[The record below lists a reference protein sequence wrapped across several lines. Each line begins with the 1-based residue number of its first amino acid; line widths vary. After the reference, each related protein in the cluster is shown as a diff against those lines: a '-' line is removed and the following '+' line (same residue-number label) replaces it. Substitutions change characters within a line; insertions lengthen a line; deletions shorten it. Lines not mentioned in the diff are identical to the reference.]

1 MERRAVVALRVVLE
15 DQLPVGRDLVLDPVR
30 DVQRTQIPT
39 AELADER
46 SEGFLERLGVRGQI
60 EEDPP
65 LPQGQGH
72 RPQRIVLFAERL
84 DLVHERGAG
93 QLAVERIGPRVV
105 AALNGLRK
113 RPGRLVDEA
122 GPAVAA
128 DVVVR
133 VDVPRV
139 VSEHDDTFRV
149 DVEEEIR
156 AGLG

>member
-1 MERRAVVALRVVLE
+1 
-15 DQLPVGRDLVLDPVR
+15 
-30 DVQRTQIPT
+30 
-39 AELADER
+39 
-46 SEGFLERLGVRGQI
+46 
-60 EEDPP
+60 
-65 LPQGQGH
+65 
-72 RPQRIVLFAERL
+72 VLFAERL